1 MAGEGGDELHVMC
14 NDYLCYF
21 EWKIF
26 SKADEVIKVSKLW
39 GEDRGWKKRTGVEK
53 HIICDNTTTSHAKF
67 GNLID
72 IKDFTNCV
80 IYNCPGAF
88 FM

>member
-1 MAGEGGDELHVMC
+1 MIIYVILNEKYSL
-14 NDYLCYF
+14 
-21 EWKIF
+21 KPTRS
-26 SKADEVIKVSKLW
+26 SKYQNCEV
-39 GEDRGWKKRTGVEK
+39 RTGVEK
-53 HIICDNTTTSHAKF
+53 RGQELKNTFFVTTSTTSDAKF

-88 FM
+88 LAVQDSSIGDIVTD

>member
-1 MAGEGGDELHVMC
+1 M
-14 NDYLCYF
+14 
-21 EWKIF
+21 
-26 SKADEVIKVSKLW
+26 
-39 GEDRGWKKRTGVEK
+39 RTRVEK
-53 HIICDNTTTSHAKF
+53 RGQELKNTFFVTTSTTSDAKF